1 MITEFNTVIIQYLN
15 WLITNNTIQNLV
27 FLFADLPI
35 FLLPVFLVI
44 TWLFIRFKKDNNL
57 GLKQDLVLIV
67 IWIVLALIINL
78 ILQIFIKV
86 DRPETALN
94 SAKFLLEHLPDW
106 SFPSDHASV
115 SIAFLTGL
123 FLSWYN
129 RIAKVF
135 LVLSIMMLVFRI
147 AWWVHWPTDIIAW
160 SIIWLISAKLV
171 FYYRDACLIKIIL
184 ALAIW
189 LASLIKL

>member
-135 LVLSIMMLVFRI
+135 LVLSIMMLVFRV